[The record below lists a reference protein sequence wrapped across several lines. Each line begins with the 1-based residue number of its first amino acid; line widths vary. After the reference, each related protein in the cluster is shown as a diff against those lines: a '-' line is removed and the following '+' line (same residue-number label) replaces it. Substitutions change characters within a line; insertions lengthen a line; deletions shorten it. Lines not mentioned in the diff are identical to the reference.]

1 MKTKKQ
7 IYRYLEWKS
16 PEEMHHTSLEW
27 ISELKFIKDE
37 KLFLSDLIKT
47 YTLQI
52 TSLGLFEESRKLI
65 TAISNSELDLDLLLR
80 KVRVHENQLSIMLDD
95 VDQPKMEKAYTE
107 THRDLIFTI
116 DNYLME
122 YRKLKGSLFQMISN
136 VKCILSFAL
145 SCRPKIINQL
155 KSGKKETRWRT

>member
-1 MKTKKQ
+1 MKAKKQ

-16 PEEMHHTSLEW
+16 PEEMHQTSIEW
-27 ISELKFIKDE
+27 ISEMKFIKDE
-37 KLFLSDLIKT
+37 KLFLNELIKS

-52 TSLGLFEESRKLI
+52 TSMGLFEESRKLI
-65 TAISNSELDLDLLLR
+65 TAISNSERDLDLLLK

-116 DNYLME
+116 VSYLQE
-122 YRKLKGSLFQMISN
+122 YRKLKGSMFQLISK
-136 VKCILSFAL
+136 VM
-145 SCRPKIINQL
+145 
-155 KSGKKETRWRT
+155 KKEKQKRLLN

>member
-37 KLFLSDLIKT
+37 KLFLNDLIRT

-80 KVRVHENQLSIMLDD
+80 KMRVHENQLSIMLDD

-116 DNYLME
+116 DNYLIE
-122 YRKLKGSLFQMISN
+122 YRKLKGSLFQMISK
-136 VKCILSFAL
+136 VM
-145 SCRPKIINQL
+145 
-155 KSGKKETRWRT
+155 KKEKQKRLLN

>member
-16 PEEMHHTSLEW
+16 PEEMHHSSLEW

-37 KLFLSDLIKT
+37 KLFLNDLIRS

-65 TAISNSELDLDLLLR
+65 TAISNSELDLDLLLK
-80 KVRVHENQLSIMLDD
+80 KVRIHENQLSIMLDD

-107 THRDLIFTI
+107 THRDLIFTT

-122 YRKLKGSLFQMISN
+122 YRKLKGSLFQMISK
-136 VKCILSFAL
+136 VM
-145 SCRPKIINQL
+145 
-155 KSGKKETRWRT
+155 KKEKQKRLLN

>member
-16 PEEMHHTSLEW
+16 PEEMHQTSLEW
-27 ISELKFIKDE
+27 ISEFMFIKDE
-37 KLFLSDLIKT
+37 KLFLNDLIKS

-65 TAISNSELDLDLLLR
+65 TAISNSELELDLLLR
-80 KVRVHENQLSIMLDD
+80 KVRIHEYQLSIMLDD
-95 VDQPKMEKAYTE
+95 VDQPKMEKVYTE

-122 YRKLKGSLFQMISN
+122 YRKLKGSLFQMISK
-136 VKCILSFAL
+136 VM
-145 SCRPKIINQL
+145 
-155 KSGKKETRWRT
+155 KKEKQKRLLN

>member
-1 MKTKKQ
+1 M
-7 IYRYLEWKS
+7 EWKS

-37 KLFLSDLIKT
+37 KLFLNDLIES

-65 TAISNSELDLDLLLR
+65 TAISNSELDLDLLLK
-80 KVRVHENQLSIMLDD
+80 KVRVHENQLSIMVDD

-107 THRDLIFTI
+107 THRDLIYTI

-122 YRKLKGSLFQMISN
+122 YRKLKGSLFQLISK
-136 VKCILSFAL
+136 VM
-145 SCRPKIINQL
+145 
-155 KSGKKETRWRT
+155 KKEKQKRLLN

>member
-7 IYRYLEWKS
+7 IYRYLEWNS

-37 KLFLSDLIKT
+37 KLFLNDLIRT

-122 YRKLKGSLFQMISN
+122 YRKLKGSLFQMISK
-136 VKCILSFAL
+136 VM
-145 SCRPKIINQL
+145 
-155 KSGKKETRWRT
+155 KKEKQKRLLN

>member
-7 IYRYLEWKS
+7 IHRYLEWKS

-37 KLFLSDLIKT
+37 KLFLNDLIRS

-65 TAISNSELDLDLLLR
+65 TAISNSELELDLLLR

-116 DNYLME
+116 DNYLIE
-122 YRKLKGSLFQMISN
+122 YRILKGSLFQMISK
-136 VKCILSFAL
+136 VM
-145 SCRPKIINQL
+145 
-155 KSGKKETRWRT
+155 KKKKQKRLLN

>member
-65 TAISNSELDLDLLLR
+65 TAISNSELDLDLLLK

-116 DNYLME
+116 DNYLIE
-122 YRKLKGSLFQMISN
+122 YRILKGSLFQMISK
-136 VKCILSFAL
+136 VM
-145 SCRPKIINQL
+145 
-155 KSGKKETRWRT
+155 KKKKQKRLLN

>member
-1 MKTKKQ
+1 MKAKKQ

-16 PEEMHHTSLEW
+16 PEEMHQTSIEW
-27 ISELKFIKDE
+27 ISEFMFIKDE
-37 KLFLSDLIKT
+37 KLFLNDLIKS

-95 VDQPKMEKAYTE
+95 IDQPKMEKAYTE

-136 VKCILSFAL
+136 VM
-145 SCRPKIINQL
+145 
-155 KSGKKETRWRT
+155 KKEKQKRLLN

>member
-37 KLFLSDLIKT
+37 KLFLNDLIRS

-65 TAISNSELDLDLLLR
+65 TAITNSELDLNLLLR
-80 KVRVHENQLSIMLDD
+80 KVRVHESQLSIMLDD

-116 DNYLME
+116 DNYLIE
-122 YRKLKGSLFQMISN
+122 YRKLKGSLFQMISK
-136 VKCILSFAL
+136 VM
-145 SCRPKIINQL
+145 
-155 KSGKKETRWRT
+155 KKEKQKRLLN

>member
-16 PEEMHHTSLEW
+16 PEEMHQTSLDW
-27 ISELKFIKDE
+27 ISELRFIKDE
-37 KLFLSDLIKT
+37 KLFLNDLIKSF
-47 YTLQI
+47 TLQI
-52 TSLGLFEESRKLI
+52 TSLGLFEESKKLI
-65 TAISNSELDLDLLLR
+65 TAISNSELNLDLLLK

-116 DNYLME
+116 DNYLID
-122 YRKLKGSLFQMISN
+122 YRKLKGSLFQMIS
-136 VKCILSFAL
+136 
-145 SCRPKIINQL
+145 KIM
-155 KSGKKETRWRT
+155 KKEKQKRLLN

>member
-16 PEEMHHTSLEW
+16 PDEMHQTSLEW
-27 ISELKFIKDE
+27 ISELKFVKDE
-37 KLFLSDLIKT
+37 QMFLNDLVRS

-52 TSLGLFEESRKLI
+52 TSLGIFEESRILI
-65 TAISNSELDLDLLLR
+65 TAISNSELEVELLLK

-116 DNYLME
+116 DKYVTE
-122 YRKLKGSLFQMISN
+122 YRRLKGSLFKMI
-136 VKCILSFAL
+136 
-145 SCRPKIINQL
+145 L
-155 KSGKKETRWRT
+155 KVMKKEKQKRLLG

>member
-16 PEEMHHTSLEW
+16 PEEMHQTSLEW
-27 ISELKFIKDE
+27 ISEMKFIKDE
-37 KLFLSDLIKT
+37 KLFLNELIKS

-52 TSLGLFEESRKLI
+52 TGMGLFEESRKLI
-65 TAISNSELDLDLLLR
+65 TAISNSERDLDLLLK

-116 DNYLME
+116 DSYLIE
-122 YRKLKGSLFQMISN
+122 YRKLKGSLFQLISK
-136 VKCILSFAL
+136 VM
-145 SCRPKIINQL
+145 
-155 KSGKKETRWRT
+155 KKEKQKRLLN

>member
-27 ISELKFIKDE
+27 ISEFMFIKDE
-37 KLFLSDLIKT
+37 KLFLNDLIRT

-52 TSLGLFEESRKLI
+52 TSLGLFDESRKLI

-122 YRKLKGSLFQMISN
+122 YRKLKGSLFQMISK
-136 VKCILSFAL
+136 VM
-145 SCRPKIINQL
+145 
-155 KSGKKETRWRT
+155 KKEKQKRLLN

>member
-16 PEEMHHTSLEW
+16 PEEMHQTSLEW
-27 ISELKFIKDE
+27 ISEMKFIKDE
-37 KLFLSDLIKT
+37 KLFLNDLIKS

-65 TAISNSELDLDLLLR
+65 TAISNSELDLDLLLK

-95 VDQPKMEKAYTE
+95 VDQPIMEKAYTE
-107 THRDLIFTI
+107 THRDLMFTI
-116 DNYLME
+116 DTYLIE
-122 YRKLKGSLFQMISN
+122 YRKLKGSLFQMISR
-136 VKCILSFAL
+136 VM
-145 SCRPKIINQL
+145 
-155 KSGKKETRWRT
+155 KKEKQKRLLN

>member
-1 MKTKKQ
+1 METKKQ

-16 PEEMHHTSLEW
+16 PEEMHQTSLEW
-27 ISELKFIKDE
+27 ISEMKFIKDE
-37 KLFLSDLIKT
+37 KLFLNDLIRSF
-47 YTLQI
+47 TLQI

-65 TAISNSELDLDLLLR
+65 TAISNSELALDLLLK

-116 DNYLME
+116 DTYLSE
-122 YRKLKGSLFQMISN
+122 YRKLKGSLFQMIS
-136 VKCILSFAL
+136 
-145 SCRPKIINQL
+145 KIM
-155 KSGKKETRWRT
+155 KKEKQKRLLN

>member
-7 IYRYLEWKS
+7 VYRYLEWKS
-16 PEEMHHTSLEW
+16 PEEMHYTSLEW

-37 KLFLSDLIKT
+37 KLFLNNLIKS

-52 TSLGLFEESRKLI
+52 TSLGLFEESRKLV
-65 TAISNSELDLDLLLR
+65 TAISNAELELDLLLK
-80 KVRVHENQLSIMLDD
+80 KVRIHENQLSIMLDD

-122 YRKLKGSLFQMISN
+122 YRKLKGNLFQMISK
-136 VKCILSFAL
+136 VM
-145 SCRPKIINQL
+145 
-155 KSGKKETRWRT
+155 KKEKQKRLLN

>member
-16 PEEMHHTSLEW
+16 PEEMHYSSLEW

-37 KLFLSDLIKT
+37 KLFLNDLIRS

-65 TAISNSELDLDLLLR
+65 TAISNSELDLDLLLK
-80 KVRVHENQLSIMLDD
+80 KVRIHENQLSIMLDD

-107 THRDLIFTI
+107 THRDLIFTT

-122 YRKLKGSLFQMISN
+122 YRKLKGSLFQMISK
-136 VKCILSFAL
+136 VM
-145 SCRPKIINQL
+145 
-155 KSGKKETRWRT
+155 KKEKQKRLLN

>member
-37 KLFLSDLIKT
+37 KLFLNDLIRS

-80 KVRVHENQLSIMLDD
+80 KMRVHENQLSIMLDD

-116 DNYLME
+116 DNYLIE
-122 YRKLKGSLFQMISN
+122 YRKLKGSLFQMISK
-136 VKCILSFAL
+136 VM
-145 SCRPKIINQL
+145 
-155 KSGKKETRWRT
+155 KKEKQKRLLN

>member
-1 MKTKKQ
+1 MKAKKQ

-37 KLFLSDLIKT
+37 KLFLNDLIRS

-65 TAISNSELDLDLLLR
+65 TAISNSELDLDLLLK

-95 VDQPKMEKAYTE
+95 VDQPKMETAYTE
-107 THRDLIFTI
+107 THRDLIYTI

-122 YRKLKGSLFQMISN
+122 YRKLKGSLFQLISK
-136 VKCILSFAL
+136 VM
-145 SCRPKIINQL
+145 
-155 KSGKKETRWRT
+155 KKEKQKRLLN

>member
-37 KLFLSDLIKT
+37 KLFLNDLIRT

-122 YRKLKGSLFQMISN
+122 YRKLKGSLFQMISK
-136 VKCILSFAL
+136 VM
-145 SCRPKIINQL
+145 
-155 KSGKKETRWRT
+155 KKEKQKRLLN

>member
-1 MKTKKQ
+1 MKAKKQ

-16 PEEMHHTSLEW
+16 PEEMHQTSIEW
-27 ISELKFIKDE
+27 ISEMKFIKDE
-37 KLFLSDLIKT
+37 KLFLNELIKS

-52 TSLGLFEESRKLI
+52 TSMGLFEESRKLI
-65 TAISNSELDLDLLLR
+65 TAISNSERDLDLLLK

-116 DNYLME
+116 DSYLQE
-122 YRKLKGSLFQMISN
+122 YRKLKGSMFQLISK
-136 VKCILSFAL
+136 VM
-145 SCRPKIINQL
+145 
-155 KSGKKETRWRT
+155 KKEKQKRLLN